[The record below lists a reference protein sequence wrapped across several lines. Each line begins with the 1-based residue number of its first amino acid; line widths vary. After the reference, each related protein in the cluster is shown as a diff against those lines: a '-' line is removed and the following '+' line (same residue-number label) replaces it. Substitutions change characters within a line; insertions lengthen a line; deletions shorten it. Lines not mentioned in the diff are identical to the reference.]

1 MSVLR
6 KLGAFCL
13 ATLASFAI
21 LAVGQG
27 LWQPLSIAN
36 LRVQPEFPW
45 AALVMAGVLALLL
58 LYLSGRGW
66 PRSTSERRRELLRWN
81 PMPLRTFLL
90 AVLAGV
96 LALGAFGGL
105 WIAVSDLAH
114 LPPGI
119 QPKAP
124 PGTPMT
130 TLIVLLLTSSIA
142 APLTEEA
149 AFRGYAT
156 GILRKAWGSRTAAV
170 LGATVLFAAA
180 HFLQGLDPLKLS
192 LYFAAGLIF
201 AVVAEVTNSLYAA
214 MVVHGLGDVLGFTLL
229 WPHDQQAHP
238 MGFADPMFVP
248 ALAALAIFTPAAVFA
263 FSRFASTPKPGGG
276 GRHGAVAGSAAL
288 GS

>member
-6 KLGAFCL
+6 MLSAFGL
-13 ATLASFAI
+13 AALVSLAI
-21 LAVGQG
+21 VAVGQG
-27 LWQPLSIAN
+27 LWQPLSVAN
-36 LRVQPEFPW
+36 LHFHQEIPW

-66 PRSTSERRRELLRWN
+66 PHSTSERRRELLRWN
-81 PMPLRTFLL
+81 PIPLRTFVL
-90 AVLAGV
+90 AVIAGV

-119 QPKAP
+119 QPKPVGA
-124 PGTPMT
+124 PMT
-130 TLIVLLLTSSIA
+130 TLITLLLTSSIA

-156 GILRKAWGSRTAAV
+156 GILKKAWGSRSAAV
-170 LGATVLFAAA
+170 LGATALFAAV

-201 AVVAEVTNSLYAA
+201 ALVAEVTNSLYAA
-214 MVVHGLGDVLGFTLL
+214 MIVHGLGDILGFTVL
-229 WPHDQQAHP
+229 WPHDQQAHA
-238 MGFADPMFVP
+238 MGFADPPFAP
-248 ALAALAIFTPAAVFA
+248 ALVALAIFTPAAVIA
-263 FSRFASTPKPGGG
+263 FRRLAGPPRGGG
-276 GRHGAVAGSAAL
+276 HEDRVAGSAAL
-288 GS
+288 GR